1 MQMSVD
7 YHVYF
12 MIVLWSLIMLL
23 SAIFYCLQQ
32 VLPTPENIT
41 QIDHP
46 YHCITCKKNS
56 YQTLKFVKCTAHFDN
71 FYRSSLNNYS
81 IFEPQF

>member
-1 MQMSVD
+1 MVIN
-7 YHVYF
+7 YV
-12 MIVLWSLIMLL
+12 IVCDLLLPPTSLTDPRKHNANRPSL
-23 SAIFYCLQQ
+23 SLHYLQ
-32 VLPTPENIT
+32 
-41 QIDHP
+41 
-46 YHCITCKKNS
+46 KNS